1 MEEQTKM
8 EEEHTITPPDS
19 ESLLRES
26 PFLVEQGNCSYVC
39 CNIYSNHLPVY
50 IALAVLTLG
59 IEVLFATPL
68 SLCVTIPMLYYI
80 IQVSS
85 PTWKQSVILV
95 LMQHMSKG

>member
-8 EEEHTITPPDS
+8 EEEHTITPLDS

-39 CNIYSNHLPVY
+39 CNIYSNYLPVF

-59 IEVLFATPL
+59 IEVIFATPL
-68 SLCVTIPMLYYI
+68 SLCITIPMLYYI

-95 LMQHMSKG
+95 LST